1 MKECMSRSVRSSFL
15 IVFGLL
21 VAGCFAFF
29 AARRPKPETVASA
42 TIHAAPLPPPTA
54 PSPWCGEGV
63 ETVHGDTCYLD
74 GRGGTE
80 AGVARRT
87 LVIWLHG
94 VIGKNTNWSHD
105 HEKMLLRMAKAAG
118 IEVLFPKGVLAGSV
132 YAWPGTLESQTENEE
147 ALIEQWMIAKDI
159 LAKREKKP
167 FDETFIFGFS
177 SGAYFASSLAL
188 RGRVDVDGYAVFA
201 GGQAMPAAA
210 APTTRFAPVFVGIC
224 EDDPT
229 GTAAHGR
236 AFASSL
242 AAAGIPFRVS
252 EEAVGHDLS
261 PTQFTSALA
270 FLRQRAAASGSISPS
285 RQQSRTGYVQR

>member
-1 MKECMSRSVRSSFL
+1 MSRFVRSSL
-15 IVFGLL
+15 PILVGILACALL
-21 VAGCFAFF
+21 ALFF
-29 AARRPKPETVASA
+29 VRKPKPVPVVASA
-42 TIHAAPLPPPTA
+42 TVHAAPLPPPVS
-54 PSPWCGEGV
+54 PSPWCGSGV
-63 ETVHGDTCYLD
+63 ETIYGDTCYLD
-74 GRGGTE
+74 GRNESE
-80 AGVARRT
+80 AGVDRRT

-105 HEKMLLRMAKAAG
+105 HEKMLSRMAKASR
-118 IEVLFPKGVLAGSV
+118 IEVLFPKGILAGTV
-132 YAWPGTLESQTENEE
+132 YAWPGTAESQAEHEE

-159 LAKREKKP
+159 LEKREHEP

-210 APTTRFAPVFVGIC
+210 EPTTHFAPVFVGIC

-236 AFASSL
+236 AFAGSL

-252 EEAVGHDLS
+252 EEPIGHDLS
-261 PTQFTSALA
+261 ETQFASALS
-270 FLRQRAAASGSISPS
+270 FLRHRAAESGSISPS